1 MVEQKQ
7 CEHKRFK
14 WTLCGGDVKSSSE
27 GPIEDYFK
35 TLKHFAGQVMVSDL
49 KCVYCG
55 KYFSIK
61 MIYKTLLDDLSPE
74 YKRWLEGYNLA
85 NFV

>member
-35 TLKHFAGQVMVSDL
+35 TLKHFAGQVMV
-49 KCVYCG
+49 VG
-55 KYFSIK
+55 
-61 MIYKTLLDDLSPE
+61 
-74 YKRWLEGYNLA
+74 G
-85 NFV
+85 V